1 MSLTKSSG
9 MTREQFKKYI
19 RDIEEVD
26 ELSNKLSDFGIETI
40 ECKELFRAEEIFFA
54 WLEQDFGENG
64 ANLVSWWLY
73 EDVDKIIYESD
84 GSETNLENID
94 DLFTYLQENY
104 IVDDGTGIS

>member
-1 MSLTKSSG
+1 
-9 MTREQFKKYI
+9 
-19 RDIEEVD
+19 
-26 ELSNKLSDFGIETI
+26 
-40 ECKELFRAEEIFFA
+40 
-54 WLEQDFGENG
+54 
-64 ANLVSWWLY
+64 LY